1 MKKIK
6 SKNNHI
12 LKKLLVKFVRK
23 LGYEI
28 INQNNLTIPSNNK
41 KITKNLSTIN
51 KRITNI
57 PLGFVDI
64 KKKINSVA
72 VILRTFTNE
81 NKLLS
86 QNKKRIFEKSKTA
99 YSIKA
104 LKSICEN
111 IISSQKEFK
120 NIIFFLK
127 IIDDNS
133 SKKFLKQMFS
143 ICKKSKINFQIENLN
158 IDKFKDKMNFKNN
171 DRMIAHNCHIYQSK
185 EFALSNNYD
194 LFYFLEDDY
203 VHEQKSLIEMIYT
216 YQKLTNQI
224 SENVILCPADYPYL
238 YQKFEPSNIV
248 IGHEKHWR
256 QISETLCTYM
266 ISKKNLIK
274 YLSYYKQMYLNNHD
288 PYEKPL
294 HNLYKK
300 TYCFSPI
307 PSLAMHVANINS
319 VYGLPPLIDWEKL
332 WNKF

>member
-64 KKKINSVA
+64 KTKINSLV

-104 LKSICEN
+104 LRSICEN

-120 NIIFFLK
+120 NIKFFLK

-133 SKKFLKQMFS
+133 SKK
-143 ICKKSKINFQIENLN
+143 
-158 IDKFKDKMNFKNN
+158 
-171 DRMIAHNCHIYQSK
+171 
-185 EFALSNNYD
+185 
-194 LFYFLEDDY
+194 
-203 VHEQKSLIEMIYT
+203 
-216 YQKLTNQI
+216 
-224 SENVILCPADYPYL
+224 
-238 YQKFEPSNIV
+238 
-248 IGHEKHWR
+248 
-256 QISETLCTYM
+256 
-266 ISKKNLIK
+266 
-274 YLSYYKQMYLNNHD
+274 
-288 PYEKPL
+288 
-294 HNLYKK
+294 
-300 TYCFSPI
+300 
-307 PSLAMHVANINS
+307 
-319 VYGLPPLIDWEKL
+319 
-332 WNKF
+332 